1 MTAPVAQPVVTKPEP
16 SPTRPGY
23 TTTEFYVAT
32 VVPTIVLFLS
42 LFNIGNVDTTNPRV
56 QGEIH
61 LAAYLLAGIGYA
73 FYALSRGHMK
83 KGAAIA
89 AAIRDVFAG
98 HMPDILNTIQTVAPK
113 QAAAVLPDLTQLTAA
128 IQSVDPE
135 FSESQLL
142 DLSNIVHGMM
152 THPQVQGQLKDLVTS
167 AVQAA
172 VKNALSSADT
182 PNQELRV
189 AQTVE
194 AVEDVWK
201 GGVRSTTDLNTPP
214 LEDVV
219 PVDTNTGDG
228 ASFTAPQFS

>member
-1 MTAPVAQPVVTKPEP
+1 MPPVAQPVVAKPEP

-23 TTTEFYVAT
+23 STTEFWMAT
-32 VVPTIVLFLS
+32 VVPTVVLFLS
-42 LFNIGNVDTTNPRV
+42 VFNIGNVDTTNPRV

-61 LAAYLLAGIGYA
+61 LAAYLLAGLGYA

-89 AAIRDVFAG
+89 GAIRDVFAG
-98 HMPDILNTIQTVAPK
+98 HMSDILNTIQTVAPK
-113 QAAAVLPDLTQLTAA
+113 QAAAVEHDLTPLVSA
-128 IQSVDPE
+128 ISSVDPE
-135 FSESQLL
+135 FSESQLE
-142 DLSNIVHGMM
+142 DLSNIIKGIM
-152 THPQVQGQLKDLVTS
+152 THPQTTAVYQKLVTD

-172 VKNALSSADT
+172 VKNALGNANT
-182 PNQELRV
+182 PDAELRV

-194 AVEDVWK
+194 AVEDVVK
-201 GGVRSTTDLNTPP
+201 AGVAPTTDLNTPP